1 LNEKEK
7 KGMMGW
13 FSKRKEEVVRMG
25 SRGQGLIIL
34 DVATELNLTL
44 KAMVKGDVVN
54 AMKCIERLM
63 LLEKEA
69 DRLEDKLCADVSG
82 GELSVQEREDLIH
95 LIRKM
100 DQITNWCKEG
110 AIHIQ
115 LLKET
120 NALVPE
126 YIWVEIEKMSA
137 ELIPA
142 AKSLIKIIQTAD
154 NFSNESLKNI
164 EAVSDQEKIIDEMY
178 FSCIKQVHLS
188 PMDPRA
194 VMLVRELIF
203 SIEMAADVFKDC
215 ADAFNMMF
223 AARRI

>member
-1 LNEKEK
+1 
-7 KGMMGW
+7 MGW

>member
-1 LNEKEK
+1 
-7 KGMMGW
+7 MGW
-13 FSKRKEEVVRMG
+13 FSKRKEDVVRMG

-44 KAMVKGDVVN
+44 KAMAKGDVVN
-54 AMKCIERLM
+54 AMKCIERLF

-82 GELSVQEREDLIH
+82 GELSVQDREDLIH

-100 DQITNWCKEG
+100 DQIANWCKEG

-142 AKSLIKIIQTAD
+142 AKSMIKIIQTAD

-203 SIEMAADVFKDC
+203 SIEMAADVFKAC

>member
-1 LNEKEK
+1 MNDR
-7 KGMMGW
+7 GIMGW
-13 FSKRKEEVVRMG
+13 FSKRKEETVRIG
-25 SRGQGLIIL
+25 SRSHGLAVL
-34 DVATELNLTL
+34 DAVTELDLAL
-44 KAMVKGDVVN
+44 IAMARNDPVD

-63 LLEKEA
+63 ISEREA
-69 DRLEDKLCADVSG
+69 DRIEDRLCADVSG

-95 LIRKM
+95 FIRKM
-100 DQITNWCKEG
+100 DQIANWAKEG

-126 YIWVEIEKMSA
+126 NIWLEIGKMSA

-142 AKSLIKIIQTAD
+142 MKYLIKVVEILDAG
-154 NFSNESLKNI
+154 SNEVIKNI
-164 EAVSDQEKIIDEMY
+164 EAVYDQEKIIDGLY

-194 VMLVRELIF
+194 VMLARELIF
-203 SIEMAADVFKDC
+203 SLEMAADTCKTC
-215 ADAFNMMF
+215 ADTMSIMLS
-223 AARRI
+223 ARRM

>member
-1 LNEKEK
+1 
-7 KGMMGW
+7 MMGW
-13 FSKRKEEVVRMG
+13 FSKRKEEVVMMG
-25 SRGQGLIIL
+25 SRSQGLIIQ
-34 DVATELNLTL
+34 DVATELNLSL

-69 DRLEDKLCADVSG
+69 DKLEDKLCADVSR

-100 DQITNWCKEG
+100 DQIANWCKEG

-120 NALVPE
+120 HALVPD
-126 YIWVEIEKMSA
+126 YIWVEIEKMSS

-142 AKSLIKIIQTAD
+142 VKSLIKIIQSAD
-154 NFSNESLKNI
+154 NFTNETLKNI
-164 EAVSDQEKIIDEMY
+164 EAVSDQEKIVDEMY

-194 VMLVRELIF
+194 VMLIRELIF
-203 SIEMAADVFKDC
+203 SIEMAADACKSC
-215 ADAFNMMF
+215 ADAFMIMF
-223 AARRI
+223 SAKMI